1 MAHFSTRTHEVTKP
15 GFHDWI
21 PFMNFTHL
29 IELSGWLGTAALL
42 LAYGLVSMRRL
53 PGDGPSYQL
62 LNLVGGGLVLVNSFY
77 HGAMPSVAVNVFWIA
92 IALFALSR
100 VFLGSRRRDPKS
112 DE

>member
-1 MAHFSTRTHEVTKP
+1 
-15 GFHDWI
+15 
-21 PFMNFTHL
+21 MNFNLL

-42 LAYGLVSMRRL
+42 LAYGLVSTRRL
-53 PGDGPSYQL
+53 RGDSAAYQS

-100 VFLGSRRRDPKS
+100 VFLGRRRPAATA